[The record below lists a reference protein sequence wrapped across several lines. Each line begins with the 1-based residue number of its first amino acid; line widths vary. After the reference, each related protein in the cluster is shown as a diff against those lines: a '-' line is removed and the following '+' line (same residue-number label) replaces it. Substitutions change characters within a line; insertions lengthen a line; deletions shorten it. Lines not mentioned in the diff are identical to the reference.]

1 MNGCLCGAPA
11 HSGPSAKFSI
21 QWAERVTIVMQKLFV
36 RDASFYEKLLAIA
49 VPVALQ
55 NLITVGVS
63 MLDTLMLGSLG
74 EVQLSAS
81 SLANQWFYMLTVINF
96 GLAGGANVLVA
107 QYWGKGEPEHI
118 KKVLSITYK
127 VSIVISLLFAA
138 AALCIPEVIMSIF
151 TPDAE
156 VIAAGCQYLRII
168 GWVYP
173 LYALGN
179 NTIMILRAVGT
190 VRISLLV
197 YSISFVV
204 NGFLNWV
211 FIFGNLG
218 APRMEIQGAALATA
232 IARVVEFLIVAAFLF
247 RVEDKIFFRPADVLA
262 HSPEMLR
269 SFASSATPI
278 IFNDMIWALGN
289 SMITVIM
296 GRMGKEFVAANS
308 INSVVMQFATV
319 AVMGLSSAS
328 AAIIGNTVGAGEY
341 DRARERART
350 LVFLGAI
357 VGAVGGLFIFTIRP
371 FIIGFYNIS
380 DITRGYA
387 MSFMAI
393 SSVLVFFQAQSG
405 INMMG
410 TLRGGGDGKFVMVS
424 DVIFMWMICIPLG
437 YVAGLRFGLAAPLV
451 YMIIKCDEVLKSII
465 GIFRVLGGKWVR
477 DMTRQTLS

>member
-1 MNGCLCGAPA
+1 
-11 HSGPSAKFSI
+11 
-21 QWAERVTIVMQKLFV
+21 
-36 RDASFYEKLLAIA
+36 
-49 VPVALQ
+49 
-55 NLITVGVS
+55 
-63 MLDTLMLGSLG
+63 
-74 EVQLSAS
+74 
-81 SLANQWFYMLTVINF
+81 MLTVINF

-247 RVEDKIFFRPADVLA
+247 
-262 HSPEMLR
+262 
-269 SFASSATPI
+269 
-278 IFNDMIWALGN
+278 
-289 SMITVIM
+289 
-296 GRMGKEFVAANS
+296 
-308 INSVVMQFATV
+308 
-319 AVMGLSSAS
+319 LSL
-328 AAIIGNTVGAGEY
+328 IHI
-341 DRARERART
+341 
-350 LVFLGAI
+350 
-357 VGAVGGLFIFTIRP
+357 
-371 FIIGFYNIS
+371 
-380 DITRGYA
+380 
-387 MSFMAI
+387 
-393 SSVLVFFQAQSG
+393 
-405 INMMG
+405 
-410 TLRGGGDGKFVMVS
+410 
-424 DVIFMWMICIPLG
+424 
-437 YVAGLRFGLAAPLV
+437 
-451 YMIIKCDEVLKSII
+451 
-465 GIFRVLGGKWVR
+465 
-477 DMTRQTLS
+477 

>member
-1 MNGCLCGAPA
+1 M
-11 HSGPSAKFSI
+11 
-21 QWAERVTIVMQKLFV
+21 EKLFV

-81 SLANQWFYMLTVINF
+81 SLANQRFFMLTVINF

-107 QYWGKGEPEHI
+107 QYWGKGEPEQI

-138 AALCIPEVIMSIF
+138 GALMAPEAIMAIF

-156 VIAAGCQYLRII
+156 VIAAGCRYLRVI

-190 VRISLLV
+190 VRISLVV
-197 YSISFVV
+197 YSVSFVV
-204 NGFLNWV
+204 NVFFNWV

-232 IARVVEFLIVAAFLF
+232 IARVVEFIIVCFFLF
-247 RVEDKIFFRPADVLA
+247 RLEDKIRFKMGDFWV
-262 HSPEMLR
+262 R
-269 SFASSATPI
+269 SGAMFQSFVSAATPI
-278 IFNDMIWALGN
+278 IFNDLIWALGN

-319 AVMGLSSAS
+319 AVMGLSSAA

-341 DRARERART
+341 DRARARANT
-350 LVFLGAI
+350 LIYIGAL
-357 VGAVGGLFIFTIRP
+357 VGAAGGVLIFFVRP

-380 DITRGYA
+380 EVTRGYA

-405 INMMG
+405 ISMMG
-410 TLRGGGDGKFVMVS
+410 TLRGGGDGKFVMVA
-424 DVIFMWMICIPLG
+424 DVIFMWVLCIPLG
-437 YVAGLRFGLAAPLV
+437 YMAGLKFGLAAPLV
-451 YMIIKCDEVLKSII
+451 YMIIKCDEILKSAL
-465 GIFRVLGGKWVR
+465 GFWRVRSGKWVK
-477 DMTRQTLS
+477 DMTV